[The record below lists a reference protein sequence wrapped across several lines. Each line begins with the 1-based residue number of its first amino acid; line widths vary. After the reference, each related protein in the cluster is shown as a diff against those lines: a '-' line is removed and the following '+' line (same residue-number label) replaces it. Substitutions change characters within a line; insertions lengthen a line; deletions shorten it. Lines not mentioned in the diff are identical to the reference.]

1 MDKKK
6 INSELNPSLK
16 IIRDNKPKWYLPE
29 TRREGYRNLH
39 KINRYGLLFRSD
51 QVLTLN
57 TKYNPEIEKIIYFPL
72 HRVRKSTLRSISSLT
87 SNCLGSDIFG
97 P

>member
-6 INSELNPSLK
+6 INSEPNPSLK

-51 QVLTLN
+51 QVLT
-57 TKYNPEIEKIIYFPL
+57 
-72 HRVRKSTLRSISSLT
+72 
-87 SNCLGSDIFG
+87 
-97 P
+97 

>member
-6 INSELNPSLK
+6 IISEPNPTLK

-57 TKYNPEIEKIIYFPL
+57 KKYNPEIEKITSLQMMREVI
-72 HRVRKSTLRSISSLT
+72 ISNDLNT
-87 SNCLGSDIFG
+87 K
-97 P
+97 